1 MELKA
6 FLQVIL
12 LVNLSRSRDVFDTEE
27 ARVEW
32 ERLSHSG
39 HYNLTLYMFVHS
51 LIWFD
56 PTVATRPGWMIDKT
70 MQHSLRLIK
79 LYTEFVLM

>member
-27 ARVEW
+27 ARLEW
-32 ERLSHSG
+32 EGLSHSG
-39 HYNLTLYMFVHS
+39 HYNLTLYMFVHP

-56 PTVATRPGWMIDKT
+56 PTVATRPGLDD
-70 MQHSLRLIK
+70 
-79 LYTEFVLM
+79 

>member
-27 ARVEW
+27 ARLEW
-32 ERLSHSG
+32 EQLSHSG
-39 HYNLTLYMFVHS
+39 HYNLTLYMFVHP

-56 PTVATRPGWMIDKT
+56 PTVATWPGWMIDKT

>member
-27 ARVEW
+27 ARLEW
-32 ERLSHSG
+32 EQLSHSG

>member
-27 ARVEW
+27 ARLEW

-39 HYNLTLYMFVHS
+39 HYNLKLYMFFHS